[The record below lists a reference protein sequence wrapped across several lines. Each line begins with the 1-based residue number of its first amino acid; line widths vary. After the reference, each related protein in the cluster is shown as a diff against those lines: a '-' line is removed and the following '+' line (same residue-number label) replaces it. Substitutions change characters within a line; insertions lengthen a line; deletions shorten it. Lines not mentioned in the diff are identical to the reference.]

1 LHFFEKNNQK
11 ICKIDLHVI
20 ILQMKSVEKAIAT
33 RQFAL
38 KNMPNDGSKPRG
50 TLIKHRQKQQ

>member
-1 LHFFEKNNQK
+1 M
-11 ICKIDLHVI
+11 I

>member
-1 LHFFEKNNQK
+1 M
-11 ICKIDLHVI
+11 I

-33 RQFAL
+33 GQFAL
-38 KNMPNDGSKPRG
+38 KNMPNDGSTPRG